1 MTLALEK
8 TSSQLVRRPPLRSLP
23 HEAEVDGNGFAYRKA
38 SAAEVFRMD
47 LRHRAHYHLSI
58 ADDHIELIEGNGHTK
73 VVAFRLLVL
82 IPSTAHEI

>member
-23 HEAEVDGNGFAYRKA
+23 HEAELDGTVSHTEKT
-38 SAAEVFRMD
+38 SAAEIFRVD
-47 LRHRAHYHLSI
+47 LRHRPHYHLTI
-58 ADDHIELIEGNGHTK
+58 ADDHIELIEGNGHGK
-73 VVAFRLLVL
+73 VVAFRLLLL